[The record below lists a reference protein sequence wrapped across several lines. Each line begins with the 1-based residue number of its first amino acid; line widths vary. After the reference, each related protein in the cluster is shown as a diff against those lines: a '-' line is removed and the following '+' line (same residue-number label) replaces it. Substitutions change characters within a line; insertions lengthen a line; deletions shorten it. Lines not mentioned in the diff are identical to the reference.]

1 MSDRATVVSDRV
13 TVEYR
18 LRLSISRPN
27 PASYASFHSYAA
39 ANISDAFFKRQTLP
53 HHIKPVYAGCPGI
66 VGPALTAQVTPG
78 DELLALKAIEIA
90 QPGDV
95 IVVVGAYSPRFCLW
109 GGIMSTMAKARGVAG
124 LITDGL
130 VRDVDETRRAGFAI
144 YAAGVT
150 PLAPCMNVPPGELN
164 YPIMFGT
171 AEIRPGDLMV
181 ADEDGVVCVPQDQ
194 IAAVDAAVQARMEK
208 ERAWRREI
216 EQTRRMILKDTVDKL
231 LAARTTHVEP

>member
-18 LRLSISRPN
+18 LRLTIPRPD

-53 HHIKPVYAGCPGI
+53 HHIKPIYAGCPGI
-66 VGPALTAQVTPG
+66 VGPAITAQVTPG

-90 QPGDV
+90 EPGDV
-95 IVVVGAYSPRFCLW
+95 IVVVGAFSPRFCLW

-164 YPIMFGT
+164 YPIVFGT
-171 AEIRPGDLMV
+171 AEICPGDLMV
-181 ADEDGVVCVPQDQ
+181 ADEDGVVCVPQEQ

-208 ERAWRREI
+208 ERGWHREI
-216 EQTRRMILKDTVDKL
+216 ERTRGMILKDTVDKL
-231 LAARTTHVEP
+231 LAARTTHIES

>member
-1 MSDRATVVSDRV
+1 MSDRVA
-13 TVEYR
+13 VEYR
-18 LRLSISRPN
+18 LRLSISRPD
-27 PASYASFHSYAA
+27 PSSYKGFHAYAT

-66 VGPALTAQVTPG
+66 IGPAITAQVTPG

-95 IVVVGAYSPRFCLW
+95 IVVVGAYSPRFSLW
-109 GGIMSTMAKARGVAG
+109 GGIMSTMAKVRGVAG

-130 VRDVDETRRAGFAI
+130 VRDVDEIKAVQFPV
-144 YAAGVT
+144 YAAGLT
-150 PLAPCMNVPPGELN
+150 PAAPCMNVPPGELN
-164 YPIMFGT
+164 YPITIGS

-194 IAAVDAAVQARMEK
+194 IAVVDAAVRARIEK
-208 ERAWRREI
+208 EEGWRREI
-216 EQTRRMILKDTVDKL
+216 EKTRGMILKDVVDRL
-231 LAARTTHVEP
+231 LAARTTHIEP

>member
-27 PASYASFHSYAA
+27 PAAYASFNAYAA

-66 VGPALTAQVTPG
+66 VGPAVTAQVTPG

-90 QPGDV
+90 EPGDV

-150 PLAPCMNVPPGELN
+150 PLAPCINVPPGELN
-164 YPIMFGT
+164 YPIVFGT
-171 AEIRPGDLMV
+171 AEIRPGDVMV

-208 ERAWRREI
+208 ERGWRREI
-216 EQTRRMILKDTVDKL
+216 EQTRGMILKDMVDKL
-231 LAARTTHVEP
+231 LAARTTHVES